1 MLAATFVLAVKRLF
15 IGVNV
20 HMLCPVLLA
29 WKAFRAIMASE
40 VAHVEVLGVDVPLQV
55 ELGVIASRTVCVI
68 AGELVIIHLSPSHS
82 LQTRRDL
89 RSEPGI

>member
-1 MLAATFVLAVKRLF
+1 MLAAAFKLAVKGLL

-29 WKAFRAIMASE
+29 GKAFRAIIALK
-40 VAHVEVLGVDVPLQV
+40 VAHVEMLGVDVPLQV
-55 ELGVIASRTVCVI
+55 ELGVIASRAVSVK

-82 LQTRRDL
+82 LQTRRVL
-89 RSEPGI
+89 RSEPRI